1 MDIALR
7 NGDPDVVRSYANLKT
22 KRLLFFLMLV
32 IGALFLSACSGQSQV
47 VNTWPGL
54 AADGERAYLS
64 GGSFIYAVDV
74 NTGVETWRFPVEAD
88 GNYTFFATPVLTA
101 DGQLLIGSEGKSH
114 AFLSINP
121 ETGKENWTEPF
132 MGAKGKW
139 VAAPLVVDEH
149 IYAPNT
155 DGFLYIL
162 DLQGKQASDP
172 IELGGSLWS
181 APVTDGTL
189 LYVASLDHH
198 LHIVDPANGVSSE
211 PVNLGGAIP
220 GSPAVT
226 DGGVIVGSFT
236 SNIDFVSSNGDHEVL
251 ATASNW
257 VWGTPALDNETLYYA
272 DLSGNIFSLDLATG
286 SQNWGTLQPDGPIAA
301 SPLVVGEQ
309 IYIATEEGTFFA
321 LDRDGKIVWE
331 KETGGKIYT
340 TPALTGDLILVA
352 PYQAEFSLA
361 AYDAEGKQA
370 WTFTPEK

>member
-1 MDIALR
+1 M
-7 NGDPDVVRSYANLKT
+7 KT
-22 KRLLFFLMLV
+22 KRLMFFLMLV
-32 IGALFLSACSGQSQV
+32 IGALFLGACSGQSQV

-54 AADGERAYLS
+54 TADGERAYLS
-64 GGSFIYAVDV
+64 GGSFVYAVDV
-74 NTGVETWRFPVEAD
+74 NTGAEVWRFPAEAD
-88 GNYTFFATPVLTA
+88 GNYTFFATPVLTE

-114 AFLSINP
+114 AFISINP
-121 ETGKENWTEPF
+121 ATGKENWTESF

-139 VAAPLVVDEH
+139 VAAPLVFNER

-162 DLQGKQASDP
+162 DMEGKPASEP

-181 APVTDGTL
+181 APVTDGNL
-189 LYVASLDHH
+189 LYIASLDHH
-198 LHIVDPANGVSSE
+198 LHIIDPVNGVLNE
-211 PVNLGGAIP
+211 PVDLGGAIP
-220 GSPAVT
+220 ASPALT

-236 SNIDFVSSNGDHEVL
+236 SNIDFVSSSGEHEVL

-257 VWGTPALDNETLYYA
+257 VWGTPALVDETLYYA
-272 DLSGNIFSLDLATG
+272 DLSGNVFSLDLATG

-309 IYIATEEGTFFA
+309 IYIATEEGTFYA

-331 KETGGKIYT
+331 KVTGGKIYT
-340 TPALTGDLILVA
+340 TPAISGETILVA
-352 PYQAEFSLA
+352 PYQAEFALA